1 MELAMDSGADDIK
14 DENDSFHLTCEVE
27 NYSKLS
33 EALEKAEIPVTA
45 KEITQ
50 IPTNIVDVAVEDA
63 RKVLKLLEALDEHDD
78 VQNVSANFNI
88 PDEVLA
94 EISDS

>member
-1 MELAMDSGADDIK
+1 MELAMESGADDIK
-14 DENDSFHLTCEVE
+14 DENDAFHLTCEVE
-27 NYSKLS
+27 NYSELS
-33 EALEKAEIPVTA
+33 EALEKAEIPITA

-50 IPTNIVDVAVEDA
+50 VPTNIVDVAAEDA
-63 RKVLKLLEALDEHDD
+63 RKVLRLLEALDDHDD